1 MTEAEQRGVVGAVAD
16 TTNKLISTL
25 PAQFLVLVII
35 NTFFIGSLLWF
46 LQRENETR
54 AALEQHQ
61 AEARERVVA
70 PLLAAC
76 IKKAGDGG

>member
-1 MTEAEQRGVVGAVAD
+1 MTEAEQRGIVGAVAG

-25 PAQFLVLVII
+25 PAQFLVLVLM
-35 NTFFIGSLLWF
+35 NTVFILGMLWF
-46 LQRENETR
+46 LERTDAMR
-54 AALEQHQ
+54 ATLEQHQ

-76 IKKAGDGG
+76 IKKAGDN